1 MNWLKVLT
9 KRQEICLIL
18 FILIF
23 TIPII
28 PSINTSKSSNDCMD
42 VNNAMQNIFPGLTAP
57 FSLIFHLKV
66 FIAFEFELVTNP
78 GKFSIAKGIALFAS
92 FFCIS

>member
-9 KRQEICLIL
+9 KLQKICLIL

-23 TIPII
+23 TISIT
-28 PSINTSKSSNDCMD
+28 PSMNTSKSSNDCMD
-42 VNNAMQNIFPGLTAP
+42 VNNTMQNLFPGLTAP

-66 FIAFEFELVTNP
+66 FITFEFELVTNP
-78 GKFSIAKGIALFAS
+78 GKFSIPKGIALFVS
-92 FFCIS
+92 FFA